1 VVAYIPCVINDMF
14 FFFSLKKNNFRSM
27 PQNVIMIPTT
37 NLMFFHCGIP
47 REQTHSKELIDQMI
61 YPLVMTEI
69 TDKI

>member
-1 VVAYIPCVINDMF
+1 M
-14 FFFSLKKNNFRSM
+14 S
-27 PQNVIMIPTT
+27 QNVIMIPTT